1 MAQVSP
7 AAVREVGDDP
17 SAPLVA
23 IVDFGLKANIVRSLG
38 GAGCGSA
45 CSRTRRPRPTCW
57 RRDVAGVV
65 FSPGP
70 GDPARLAG
78 PVALAGAVI
87 DDGRPLL
94 GICLGHQIVGRAAG
108 AETTRLR
115 FGHHGANHPVQD
127 LDTGYVQV
135 TAQNHEV
142 QVVGGSVPASSGFR
156 VSQLNLNDRSVEGL
170 RHAEKPIETVQYHPE
185 GAPGPLDALAVFDR
199 FVDAIRPA
207 RDHRRPAGG
216 RGPRPPEEAGV
227 RADPRLGPVVIGQ
240 AAEFDYAGT
249 QACRALRA
257 EGVRT
262 ILVNSNPA
270 TIMTDPTVADAVYL
284 EPLTVPA
291 IEAVIAREKPEG
303 LLAGLGGQTA
313 LNLAMALSEAGVLE
327 RHNVRL
333 LGTPLEAI
341 HMAEDREAFR
351 DLLDRIDQPYA
362 PSFIV
367 EGPDEDARHASAE
380 EALDTIGLPA
390 IIRPAFT
397 LGGTGGGIVETEEA
411 YWERVRSG
419 LRASPIKQ
427 VMIERCLVG
436 WQEIEYEVMRD
447 HEDTCIAVCS
457 MENVDPLGVHTGD
470 SIVVAPVQTLTDAV
484 HQRLRSAAL
493 AIIRALGVEGGC
505 NVQFALSPDS
515 TEYAVIEVNPRVSRS
530 SALASK
536 ATGYPIARVAAQI
549 AAGRTLAEIPNVV
562 TGTTVAA
569 FEPALDYVVVKLPR
583 FPFDKFPAADRR
595 LGSQMKATGEVMAI
609 DRTFGA
615 ALNKALRGLE
625 QAGAGPLGEDASW
638 APTFDYLAA
647 VYGGDHDEDDPL
659 APAGED
665 TVIRWIDERG
675 EACESSRFAQRSAA
689 PVVLKRFVEPSDS
702 RLWRVLGLLR
712 RGVPQEVIRAATGI
726 SPWFLAEMGRNVGL
740 EHAVH
745 AAGASLVDTDDP
757 AGAELLS
764 TAKRAAFSDSDLGRL
779 AGVPETA
786 VRAARATLGLAP
798 GYAMVDTCAAEF
810 AAETPYFYST
820 YASAGSPPEA
830 PPAPRPGALVI
841 GSGPVRI
848 GQGIEFDYCAV
859 QAADVLRR
867 EGWSAIMVNSNPET
881 VSTDFDASTRLYF
894 EPLDAESV
902 RSIIEFESGSARR
915 RHATSAMTLRH
926 RCAECHRR
934 WAGPNRSGS
943 PTTGRCRRSSRSAA
957 RRRSTSPG
965 RSSRRACRCSG
976 PSLETIDQAEERV
989 RFSALLDRLGIP
1001 QPEGGMAESIE
1012 EALTLAERIGYPVI
1026 VRPSFVI
1033 GGLAID
1039 FAYSPEDL
1047 ARHLA
1052 AAAVVDPDRPV
1063 RIDRFLEGI
1072 EVDID
1077 AVCDGTA
1084 VLIPGLLEHVERAG
1098 VHSGD
1103 SIAVFP
1109 PQHVSDGDVDLI
1121 VNTMERVC
1129 LALGATG
1136 LVNAQ
1141 FIVRDDGV
1149 YLIEVNPR
1157 ASRTVPFL
1165 SKVTGVPM
1173 VELAVRISLGATLAS
1188 LGQTPGLRPSP
1199 PFVAVK
1205 APAFSTAKLKGV
1217 DPSVG
1222 PFMQSTGEVIGIA
1235 EDPRVAMAKALT
1247 GASLIPPRPGDGP
1260 APLALLSIADRDKWG
1275 LVDLAK
1281 ALRRAGYRLAAT
1293 PGTRTALREAGFGVD
1308 PVAKLGAEPDRE
1320 IGEIPILD
1328 AIAGG
1333 DVRLVVN
1340 TPTPR
1345 SGAIRDA
1352 AEIRHAAIAEGVLCL
1367 TAIETGIAAAA
1378 ALEPSILDEISRVR
1392 PITEWVPAV

>member
-1 MAQVSP
+1 MPP
-7 AAVREVGDDP
+7 ATD
-17 SAPLVA
+17 
-23 IVDFGLKANIVRSLG
+23 
-38 GAGCGSA
+38 
-45 CSRTRRPRPTCW
+45 RRPKPES
-57 RRDVAGVV
+57 V
-65 FSPGP
+65 
-70 GDPARLAG
+70 L
-78 PVALAGAVI
+78 I
-87 DDGRPLL
+87 L
-94 GICLGHQIVGRAAG
+94 G
-108 AETTRLR
+108 
-115 FGHHGANHPVQD
+115 
-127 LDTGYVQV
+127 
-135 TAQNHEV
+135 
-142 QVVGGSVPASSGFR
+142 S
-156 VSQLNLNDRSVEGL
+156 
-170 RHAEKPIETVQYHPE
+170 
-185 GAPGPLDALAVFDR
+185 
-199 FVDAIRPA
+199 
-207 RDHRRPAGG
+207 
-216 RGPRPPEEAGV
+216 
-227 RADPRLGPVVIGQ
+227 GPVVIGQ

-284 EPLTVPA
+284 EPLTVAA
-291 IEAVIAREKPEG
+291 IEAVIVREKPEG

-313 LNLAMALSEAGVLE
+313 LNLAMALAEAGVLE

-341 HMAEDREAFR
+341 RMAEDREAFR
-351 DLLDRIDQPYA
+351 DLLERIDQPYA

-367 EGPDEDARHASAE
+367 EGADDEARHASAV
-380 EALDTIGLPA
+380 EALREIGLPA

-397 LGGTGGGIVETEEA
+397 LGGTGGGIVETEAA
-411 YWERVRSG
+411 YWERVKAG
-419 LRASPIKQ
+419 LRASPIRQ

-447 HEDTCIAVCS
+447 AEDTCIAVCS

-470 SIVVAPVQTLTDAV
+470 SIVVAPVQTLTDQV

-583 FPFDKFPAADRR
+583 FPFDKFPTADRR

-625 QAGAGPLGEDASW
+625 QAGAGPLGEDPSW
-638 APTFDYLAA
+638 GPTFAYLAA
-647 VYGGDHDEDDPL
+647 VYAGPEAEAEAEGGEDLDGAGAFDGAGDPL
-659 APAGED
+659 LPGDD
-665 TVIRWIDERG
+665 TAIRWVDERG
-675 EACESSRFAQRSAA
+675 EACESTRFAQRSAA
-689 PVVLKRFVEPSDS
+689 SIVLRQFVEPSDS
-702 RLWRVLGLLR
+702 RLWRILGLMR
-712 RGVPQEVIRAATGI
+712 RGVPQEVVRRATGI
-726 SPWFLAEMGRNVGL
+726 SSWFLAEMGRNLAL
-740 EHAVH
+740 ERDVR
-745 AAGASLVDTDDP
+745 AAGGRLVDPEDGEAASLLV
-757 AGAELLS
+757 
-764 TAKRAAFSDSDLGRL
+764 TAKRAGFADRDLALL
-779 AGVPETA
+779 AGVQEAA
-786 VRAARATLGLAP
+786 VRGTRTALGLVP

-830 PPAPRPGALVI
+830 PPVSRPAALVI

-867 EGWSAIMVNSNPET
+867 EGWSAVMVNSNPET

-894 EPLDAESV
+894 EPLDTESV
-902 RSIIEFESGSARR
+902 RSIIEFESG
-915 RHATSAMTLRH
+915 ATGTH
-926 RCAECHRR
+926 EAEAADMLPAVVAFGGQTPLNLAAPLVA
-934 WAGPNRSGS
+934 AGVPLLGS
-943 PTTGRCRRSSRSAA
+943 D
-957 RRRSTSPG
+957 
-965 RSSRRACRCSG
+965 
-976 PSLETIDQAEERV
+976 LEAIDQAEERT

-1052 AAAVVDPDRPV
+1052 AASDVDPDRPV

-1072 EVDID
+1072 EVDVD
-1077 AVCDGTA
+1077 AISDGTE

-1103 SIAVFP
+1103 SIGVFP
-1109 PQHVSDGDVDLI
+1109 PQHVAEGDQSLI
-1121 VNTMERVC
+1121 VSTMERIC
-1129 LALGATG
+1129 LALGARG

-1157 ASRTVPFL
+1157 ASRTVPFM

-1173 VELAVRISLGATLAS
+1173 VELAVRISLGATLAG
-1188 LGQTPGLRPSP
+1188 LGWSGGLRPEP

-1235 EDPRVAMAKALT
+1235 MDPRVAMAKALT
-1247 GASLIPPRPGDGP
+1247 GASLIPPRAGGEE
-1260 APLALLSIADRDKWG
+1260 APLALLSIADRDKGG
-1275 LVDLAK
+1275 LAGPGPG
-1281 ALRRAGYRLAAT
+1281 ARAGRLPSRGHGRHPHCA
-1293 PGTRTALREAGFGVD
+1293 GTGGDRGDAGCEAGRGARRGRGGD
-1308 PVAKLGAEPDRE
+1308 PGAHRGWRGP
-1320 IGEIPILD
+1320 
-1328 AIAGG
+1328 AGG
-1333 DVRLVVN
+1333 QHADAAIRRR
-1340 TPTPR
+1340 PGR
-1345 SGAIRDA
+1345 SGDPSRDD
-1352 AEIRHAAIAEGVLCL
+1352 RRGDPLPH
-1367 TAIETGIAAAA
+1367 
-1378 ALEPSILDEISRVR
+1378 LD
-1392 PITEWVPAV
+1392 

>member
-1 MAQVSP
+1 MSEDLRP
-7 AAVREVGDDP
+7 
-17 SAPLVA
+17 
-23 IVDFGLKANIVRSLG
+23 F
-38 GAGCGSA
+38 
-45 CSRTRRPRPTCW
+45 PRPH
-57 RRDVAGVV
+57 
-65 FSPGP
+65 
-70 GDPARLAG
+70 
-78 PVALAGAVI
+78 
-87 DDGRPLL
+87 RPKPESVLIL
-94 GICLGHQIVGRAAG
+94 G
-108 AETTRLR
+108 
-115 FGHHGANHPVQD
+115 
-127 LDTGYVQV
+127 
-135 TAQNHEV
+135 
-142 QVVGGSVPASSGFR
+142 S
-156 VSQLNLNDRSVEGL
+156 
-170 RHAEKPIETVQYHPE
+170 
-185 GAPGPLDALAVFDR
+185 
-199 FVDAIRPA
+199 
-207 RDHRRPAGG
+207 
-216 RGPRPPEEAGV
+216 
-227 RADPRLGPVVIGQ
+227 GPVVIGQ

-313 LNLAMALSEAGVLE
+313 LNLAMALAEAGVLE

-341 HMAEDREAFR
+341 RMAEDREAFR
-351 DLLDRIDQPYA
+351 DLLERIHQPYA
-362 PSFIV
+362 PSHIV
-367 EGPDEDARHASAE
+367 EGPDEDTRHASAE
-380 EALDTIGLPA
+380 EALRVIGLPA

-411 YWERVRSG
+411 YWERVRAG

-447 HEDTCIAVCS
+447 AEDTCIAVCS

-470 SIVVAPVQTLTDAV
+470 SIVVAPVQTLTDTV

-583 FPFDKFPAADRR
+583 FPFDKFPTADRR

-625 QAGAGPLGEDASW
+625 QAGAGPLGEDPSW
-638 APTFDYLAA
+638 KPTFDYLAA
-647 VYGGDHDEDDPL
+647 VYAGVDAAEGGVGFDGLPADD
-659 APAGED
+659 AP
-665 TVIRWIDERG
+665 IRWTDVDG
-675 EACESSRFAQRSAA
+675 SACESTRFAQRSAA
-689 PVVLKRFVEPSDS
+689 PIVLRRFVEPSDS

-712 RGVPQEVIRAATGI
+712 RGVPQEVVRRATGI
-726 SPWFLAEMGRNVGL
+726 AAWFLAEMGRNLTL
-740 EHAVH
+740 EAGVRAMGARFADPSDPE
-745 AAGASLVDTDDP
+745 AAT
-757 AGAELLS
+757 LLA
-764 TAKRAAFSDSDLGRL
+764 TAKRAAFSDKDLSIL
-779 AGVPETA
+779 AGVGEPA
-786 VRAARATLGLAP
+786 VRAARAALGLAP

-830 PPAPRPGALVI
+830 PPVTRPGALVI

-859 QAADVLRR
+859 QAADALRR
-867 EGWSAIMVNSNPET
+867 NGWSAVMVNSNPET

-894 EPLDAESV
+894 EPLDVESV
-902 RSIIEFESGSARR
+902 LSIVEFESGGAIDP
-915 RHATSAMTLRH
+915 ATALPAVVAFGGQTPLNL
-926 RCAECHRR
+926 
-934 WAGPNRSGS
+934 AGPLVRAGVPLLGS
-943 PTTGRCRRSSRSAA
+943 DIEA
-957 RRRSTSPG
+957 
-965 RSSRRACRCSG
+965 
-976 PSLETIDQAEERV
+976 IDQAEERT

-1047 ARHLA
+1047 ARHLTA
-1052 AAAVVDPDRPV
+1052 ASIVDPDRPV

-1077 AVCDGTA
+1077 AVCDGTE

-1098 VHSGD
+1098 IHSGD
-1103 SIAVFP
+1103 SIAWFP
-1109 PQHVSDGDVDLI
+1109 PQNVGEGDQSLI
-1121 VNTMERVC
+1121 VATMERIC
-1129 LALGATG
+1129 LALGARG

-1173 VELAVRISLGATLAS
+1173 VELAVRISLGATLRD
-1188 LGQTPGLRPSP
+1188 LGWAGGLLP
-1199 PFVAVK
+1199 PPDFVAVK

-1235 EDPRVAMAKALT
+1235 VDPRVAMAKALT
-1247 GASLIPPRPGDGP
+1247 GASLIPPRAGGGE
-1260 APLALLSIADRDKWG
+1260 APMALLSIADRDKWG
-1275 LVDLAK
+1275 LLDLAN
-1281 ALRRAGYRLAAT
+1281 ALVRAGYVLAAT
-1293 PGTRTALREAGFGVD
+1293 DGTRAALAAAGIASL
-1308 PVAKLGAEPDRE
+1308 PVAKLGAEPVGDEPR
-1320 IGEIPILD
+1320 ILD

-1333 DVRLVVN
+1333 KVRLVVN

-1345 SGAIRDA
+1345 SGAVRDA
-1352 AEIRHAAIAEGVLCL
+1352 AEIRHATIAEGILCL
-1367 TAIETGIAAAA
+1367 TAIETGRAA
-1378 ALEPSILDEISRVR
+1378 ALAMDPSIVAAIAEVR
-1392 PITEWVPAV
+1392 PITDWVPGSRAGSSAG